1 MSEELL
7 ELERQRYKMQIE
19 MERLNTEISKLE
31 KKKGELKNSLFLL
44 NAQIDFEIRG
54 EKCDLK

>member
-54 EKCDLK
+54 EKCDLQ